1 MLQYGKKLC
10 PGTLKPQSIGLILFA
25 DGVGNNLFGYP
36 ENCLDW
42 IRYLGIRE
50 KSHVLNSFLCNNN
63 FNFYTILNKL
73 EEFFHI
79 RDQYNAHGFYDG
91 SRFVEGGRNKRS
103 GHQLKITNSKGE
115 IINIVDNG
123 SFFDIHTNE
132 VSRVKGFIKQL
143 SSITDWSYQET
154 KWRCWEGLILK
165 QLKKD
170 MLSSDRKKVN
180 NKNYAELFQ
189 KNPFSLAMTAS
200 NRIEFSIE

>member
-1 MLQYGKKLC
+1 LL
-10 PGTLKPQSIGLILFA
+10 LFA

-42 IRYLGIRE
+42 IRYLGIGE
-50 KSHVLNSFLCNNN
+50 KSHILNFFLCDND

-73 EEFFHI
+73 EQFFHI
-79 RDQYNAHGFYDG
+79 RDQYNARGFYDG
-91 SRFVEGGRNKRS
+91 SGFVEGGRNKRS

-132 VSRVKGFIKQL
+132 VGRVKGFIKQL
-143 SSITDWSYQET
+143 SIMTDWSYQEN

-165 QLKKD
+165 QLKKGY
-170 MLSSDRKKVN
+170 SVKR
-180 NKNYAELFQ
+180 
-189 KNPFSLAMTAS
+189 
-200 NRIEFSIE
+200 